1 MPGQVVS
8 MIINEENVN
17 QFDYDSGHAWYCTML
32 EVGSAVFSLQPA
44 RSSAGDQLSTLV
56 ARALS
61 EVRGVIQGEVWNV
74 QWQCPHGV
82 SSQDTRQD
90 NAVHLRPWAD
100 LHRPAGSMMMS
111 SRSIEVCSWLTFTSA
126 MTPYEWDGG
135 EKLRHHVF
143 RLFYR
148 WFKLVIEETSDSE
161 GWKTR
166 TLDV

>member
-1 MPGQVVS
+1 
-8 MIINEENVN
+8 
-17 QFDYDSGHAWYCTML
+17 ML

-74 QWQCPHGV
+74 QWQCHIQRSV
-82 SSQDTRQD
+82 CMQS
-90 NAVHLRPWAD
+90 AVRTHVKIMQSTCGLAAPA
-100 LHRPAGSMMMS
+100 PAGPRPSTAAVS
-111 SRSIEVCSWLTFTSA
+111 PDLRSPIVAWPWSADSYCQFTSLLWLTFTSA
-126 MTPYEWDGG
+126 VTPYEWDGG

-148 WFKLVIEETSDSE
+148 QLLFITIRFTKIYQITVNH
-161 GWKTR
+161 
-166 TLDV
+166 